1 LSVKKLLL
9 PLAASAFIGLGFAA
23 SAAPVSGVQIATPD
37 TGVSEVRMTRH
48 EMHRRHMMRR
58 SMMRSR
64 RAAPSQ
70 AGNARDAQRPVMQQ
84 QQGQTTGGPRY

>member
-1 LSVKKLLL
+1 MPQELSMKKLLL
-9 PLAASAFIGLGFAA
+9 PVAAAALLGVGFVSAPV
-23 SAAPVSGVQIATPD
+23 SAAPTSAVQVAAPDSGLSV
-37 TGVSEVRMTRH
+37 VRTTRR
-48 EMHRRHMMRR
+48 ELRR
-58 SMMRSR
+58 RSR